1 MAYGPSIERAFKRLS
16 KLMGEWIET
25 AACPEQQFNEVAT
38 LWHEVE
44 QRMDPILETI
54 QWDETFNAPP
64 ADEDT
69 S

>member
-1 MAYGPSIERAFKRLS
+1 
-16 KLMGEWIET
+16 MGDWMET
-25 AACPEQQFNEVAT
+25 AACPEQQFNDVAT

-44 QRMDPILETI
+44 QRMEPILETI

-64 ADEDT
+64 TEEDT